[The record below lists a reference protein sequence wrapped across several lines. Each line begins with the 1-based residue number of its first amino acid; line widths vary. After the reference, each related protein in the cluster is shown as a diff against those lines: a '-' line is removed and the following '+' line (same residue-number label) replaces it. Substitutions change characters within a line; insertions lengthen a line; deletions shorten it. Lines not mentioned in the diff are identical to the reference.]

1 MSIRTILFDLDGT
14 LIDSNQLI
22 HASFDYTF
30 KQFNLTFTEEEILE
44 FNGPP
49 LIDTFKKID
58 PIKVDEMVETYRQH
72 NYLVHDEYV
81 RVFPKVVETLKQLKD
96 RQVKLG
102 IVTTKMANGV
112 KMGIEKTGISD
123 FFDTVITFDDVKH
136 PKPHPEPVLKAMH
149 ALDAEASST
158 LMVGD
163 NSHDIEAGK
172 SAGIKT
178 AAVAWSLK
186 GKDRLLTYNP
196 TIMLEEMTD
205 ILRYVEV

>member
-22 HASFDYTF
+22 YASFDYTF
-30 KQFNLTFTEEEILE
+30 KQFNLTFTEDEILE

-58 PIKVDEMVETYRQH
+58 PIRVDEMVETYRQH

-81 RVFPKVVETLKQLKD
+81 RVFPKVVETLEQLKD
-96 RQVKLG
+96 RKVKLG
-102 IVTTKMANGV
+102 IVTTKMAKGV
-112 KMGIEKTGISD
+112 KMGLEKTGIAD

-172 SAGIKT
+172 NAGIKT
-178 AAVAWSLK
+178 AGVAWSLK

-205 ILRYVEV
+205 ILRYLEV